1 MEEEKQQFQA
11 FEDPS
16 VSNAHMR
23 DDGLAI
29 IRLENETDVDKLRF
43 QFAQSKAKEARRQS
57 FFKYL
62 KTLVVK
68 IQSLVS

>member
-1 MEEEKQQFQA
+1 MGLSCIFTIIIYIMEEEKQQF
-11 FEDPS
+11 
-16 VSNAHMR
+16 
-23 DDGLAI
+23 
-29 IRLENETDVDKLRF
+29 ENETDVDKLRF

>member
-1 MEEEKQQFQA
+1 MEEEKQQF
-11 FEDPS
+11 
-16 VSNAHMR
+16 
-23 DDGLAI
+23 
-29 IRLENETDVDKLRF
+29 ENETDVDKLRF